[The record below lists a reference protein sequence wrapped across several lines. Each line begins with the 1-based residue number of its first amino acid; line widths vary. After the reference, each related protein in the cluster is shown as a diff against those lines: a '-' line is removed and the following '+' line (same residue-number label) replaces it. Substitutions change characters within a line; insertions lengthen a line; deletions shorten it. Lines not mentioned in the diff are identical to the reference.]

1 MLSKF
6 NLEFTE
12 LFDNISTLNNEC
24 VLAGDY
30 NIDLLK
36 QTNTETAAFT
46 ELLQSYLTTPMITI
60 PTRYSDDKMSLID
73 NIFYNNYKG
82 AGTSGVILSDLS
94 DHLPVFF
101 HSRKLCKEANN

>member
-12 LFDNISTLNNEC
+12 LLDNISALNNEC

-36 QTNTETAAFT
+36 QTNTETAVFT

-60 PTRYSDDKMSLID
+60 PTRCSDDKMSLID
-73 NIFYNNYKG
+73 NI
-82 AGTSGVILSDLS
+82 L
-94 DHLPVFF
+94 
-101 HSRKLCKEANN
+101 